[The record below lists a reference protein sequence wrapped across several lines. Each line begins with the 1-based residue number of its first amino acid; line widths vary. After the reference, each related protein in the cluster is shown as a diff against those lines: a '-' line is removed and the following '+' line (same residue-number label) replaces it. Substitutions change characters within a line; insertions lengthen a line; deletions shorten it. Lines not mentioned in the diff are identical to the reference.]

1 MKVIHIYLK
10 LPVFYPPWYRNRM
23 TSKCCNNLSLVTT
36 RISFAHLRMLS
47 SCACLVRSYLVPTF
61 TNVTNWLTQRWK
73 RLSFAKD
80 ICLIP
85 TNVVFV
91 PIFLVVCI
99 CVGYDVCYYIHMH
112 SCVSWY
118 SIIIFVNKGLL
129 TYFCQVS
136 IYINNL
142 RRKVFT

>member
-1 MKVIHIYLK
+1 
-10 LPVFYPPWYRNRM
+10 M
-23 TSKCCNNLSLVTT
+23 TSKCCNNLSLVTS

-47 SCACLVRSYLVPTF
+47 SYVGFVCGAWCVPVPTF

-73 RLSFAKD
+73 RLSFLK
-80 ICLIP
+80 ISMSHIP
-85 TNVVFV
+85 TNIVFV
-91 PIFLVVCI
+91 PIFLECI
-99 CVGYDVCYYIHMH
+99 CVGYNVRSYINKH

-118 SIIIFVNKGLL
+118 SIIFFVNKGLL